1 MTSDRL
7 LHLSER
13 WFRLLER
20 FYPPDFRDDC
30 GDAVVETYRDRAR
43 DALRRGGI
51 LRLALVWMSALVDSL
66 RNGPG
71 ERISPAVS
79 WRRNGNWGRDAEIAI
94 RRLLRARAFA
104 AATIGTLTIGLGM
117 VAVAYTVVHK
127 ILIEPMPYRDAGA
140 LYYVWRD
147 YGPLIDVKRGGL
159 AGPDFTELRKSD
171 AVVEDVAALQPML
184 GGIFALREGADPSEI
199 AVTVVTP
206 NLFAVLGVTP
216 MLGRGFAPNE
226 GGPGRPNLIVL
237 THALW
242 NRLGADPAVVGA
254 QVRLQGNAYT
264 VIGVLP
270 PTFSFV
276 RNDALRAPQRIDAF
290 ITFALDLASLADD
303 GSNFSALL
311 RARPGASPEAVASAV
326 DAVGR
331 TIDARNFNS
340 RGLKLYPVGLKA
352 DVVARTRPALF
363 VLGAAGALL
372 ALMLMVNLASVLLAR
387 AAEREHEFAVSRALG
402 ASDLAVMRATLFE
415 GGLLGLVG
423 GASGAVVAIWATAAF
438 VALAPLDLPR
448 REAIAV
454 DGVIVAGMAALGLLL
469 GLLAAAVPAI
479 WGARATLSSLLASSA
494 VRGGGGHGRMRR
506 AMIVTQV
513 ALSLV
518 LLSSAGLVVRSVE
531 HLLRADPG
539 FTPEG
544 LLTFRVRSPPEFFP
558 KPPDLVGFQDRV
570 ERALATIPGVTGV
583 SATSALPLTAAAA
596 QMPITFPGAPGNTGS
611 PEHDAPLVDV
621 IGTRASYAQVMGLR
635 VVAGRAFDPVR
646 QDGRQEALI
655 DRRLAEQFFPAGN
668 PIGAKIPRPGM
679 RISPSYEAR
688 PSNGYTIVGVV
699 EQARLYDVHQDGRP
713 QLYIRTEDWG
723 FRPLSFVVRTGR
735 DPESIIPEAR
745 AALRQVD
752 SRVAMGDVKTMENIV
767 GDLLRPQRT
776 SAVAI
781 AAFALGALLLAS
793 MGLFGVVSS
802 SVTRRRHEIAVRL
815 ALGADHGRVLRL
827 VLGEGALLVGIGVLI
842 GVPGI
847 YAAGRLIRG
856 VLVGIS
862 PSDPLTLAAVAT
874 GLALVTMA
882 ACYVPARRVLG
893 IEPAQSLRQE

>member
-1 MTSDRL
+1 MTNDRL
-7 LHLSER
+7 VNVSER

-20 FYPPDFRDDC
+20 LYPADFRDC
-30 GDAVVETYRDRAR
+30 MGDAVVETYRDRAR

-51 LRLALVWMSALVDSL
+51 VRLALVWMSALADSL
-66 RNGPG
+66 QNGPG
-71 ERISPAVS
+71 EHLRPAVS
-79 WRRNGNWGRDAEIAI
+79 WRRSGNWGRDAEVAT
-94 RRLLRARAFA
+94 RRLLRARTFA
-104 AATIGTLTIGLGM
+104 AVTIGTLTIGLGM

-127 ILIEPMPYRDAGA
+127 ILIEPMPYRDADA

-147 YGPLIDVKRGGL
+147 YRPMVDLKRGGL
-159 AGPDFTELRKSD
+159 GGPDFTELRKSE

-184 GGIFALREGADPSEI
+184 GGIFAVREGADPSEI

-206 NLFAVLGVTP
+206 NLFELLGVTP
-216 MLGRGFAPNE
+216 MLGRGFAANE
-226 GGPGRPNLIVL
+226 TGPGRPNLIML
-237 THALW
+237 THPLW
-242 NRLGADPAVVGA
+242 NRFGADPAMVGA

-270 PTFSFV
+270 PSFQFV
-276 RNDALRAPQRIDAF
+276 RNESQRAPQRIDAF
-290 ITFALDLASLADD
+290 VTFAVDLANQRSD
-303 GSNFSALL
+303 GGNYSALL
-311 RARPGASPEAVASAV
+311 RARPGASSQAVMSAV
-326 DAVGR
+326 DAAGR
-331 TIDARNFNS
+331 TIDARDFNS
-340 RGLKLYPVGLKA
+340 RGLKLYAVGLKA
-352 DVVARTRPALF
+352 DVVARARPALL
-363 VLGAAGALL
+363 VLGAAGGLL
-372 ALMLMVNLASVLLAR
+372 ALMLMVNLSSVLLAR
-387 AAEREHEFAVSRALG
+387 AAQREHEFAVSRALG

-415 GGLLGLVG
+415 GGVLGLSG
-423 GASGAVVAIWATAAF
+423 GAAGALVAIWATGAL

-454 DGVIVAGMAALGLLL
+454 DWEIAAGMAALGMLL
-469 GLLAAAVPAI
+469 GLLAATVPAI
-479 WGARATLSSLLASSA
+479 WAARATLSSLLASSA

-518 LLSSAGLVVRSVE
+518 LLGSAGLVVRSVE

-539 FTPEG
+539 FNPEG

-558 KPPDLVGFQDRV
+558 KPSDLVGFQDRV
-570 ERALATIPGVTGV
+570 ERALAAIPGVTGV
-583 SATSALPLTAAAA
+583 SATSALPLSAAAN
-596 QMPITFPGAPGNTGS
+596 QVPITFPGAPGNTGS
-611 PEHDAPLVDV
+611 KEHDTPLVDF
-621 IGTRASYAQVMGLR
+621 IGTRASYAQVMGMR
-635 VVAGRAFDPVR
+635 IVAGRAFDPVR
-646 QDGRQEALI
+646 HDGRQEALI
-655 DRRLAEQFFPAGN
+655 DRRLAEQFFPTRS
-668 PIGAKIPRPGM
+668 PIGTKIPGPGT
-679 RISPSYEAR
+679 RISTSYEPKPAD
-688 PSNGYTIVGVV
+688 GFTIVGVV

-713 QLYIRTEDWG
+713 QMFIRTEDWG

-745 AALRQVD
+745 AALRQAD
-752 SRVAMGDVKTMENIV
+752 PRVAMGDVQTMAQIV
-767 GDLLRPQRT
+767 GNLLRPQRT

-781 AAFALGALLLAS
+781 AAFALGALLLAA

-802 SVTRRRHEIAVRL
+802 SVTRRRHEMAVRL

-827 VLGEGALLVGIGVLI
+827 VLGEGALLAGIGVLI
-842 GVPGI
+842 GIPGI

-862 PSDPLTLAAVAT
+862 PSDPLTLAVVAA
-874 GLALVTMA
+874 GLGLVTMA